1 MAELRVIFW
10 NMKIKLRVFLT
21 HLTLRIDQQEI
32 FYTKYQ
38 LGYFIIIIIQHF
50 QGYLKANK
58 GSEGN
63 CYFYHVSKQINLDSE
78 TLSVRPPLLLAL

>member
-32 FYTKYQ
+32 F
-38 LGYFIIIIIQHF
+38 IQNISYDIF
-50 QGYLKANK
+50 L
-58 GSEGN
+58 
-63 CYFYHVSKQINLDSE
+63 F
-78 TLSVRPPLLLAL
+78 LLLFNIFKAIWKLSKVVKETAIFIM

>member
-32 FYTKYQ
+32 F
-38 LGYFIIIIIQHF
+38 IQ
-50 QGYLKANK
+50 NI
-58 GSEGN
+58 
-63 CYFYHVSKQINLDSE
+63 SKDIFF
-78 TLSVRPPLLLAL
+78 LLLFNIFKAIWKLSKVVKETAIFIM